1 MWKLELQLRVMGG
14 AATGRVYRLEAPSL
28 SIGRTSQGVA
38 RSTEFIHL
46 DDDTVSR
53 LHADLRWNDSTQ
65 KYTLINR
72 SATNPTSVNDVLVD
86 QVELHPGDQIRMG
99 ECVCHLEAAE
109 AGEPTLQANPMA
121 SGTAEETKKL
131 KGPISLTS
139 RPRLF
144 IQVIAGP
151 NGGQKVAVTGIIAA
165 VGGPTNPQDPPLVGT
180 ARWFDQEI
188 TLADEALPAHCL
200 SLTWRELLSGFELAR
215 TAAHDIEVK
224 VQRNRGALAW
234 EALLPATSPGVI
246 RANDIVSLGS
256 HQFQVVVG

>member
-1 MWKLELQLRVMGG
+1 MWKLDLQLRVRGG
-14 AATGRVYRLEAPSL
+14 AATGRVYRLEAPNL

-38 RSTEFIHL
+38 RTTEFIHL

-53 LHADLRWNDSTQ
+53 LHADLRWDDSRQ
-65 KYTLINR
+65 KYMLINR

-99 ECVCHLEAAE
+99 ECVCHLEPAE
-109 AGEPTLQANPMA
+109 AGEPAQPAYPIA
-121 SGTAEETKKL
+121 AVTAEETKKL

-139 RPRLF
+139 RPPLF
-144 IQVIAGP
+144 VQVIAGP
-151 NGGQKVAVTGIIAA
+151 NGGQKVAITGIVAA
-165 VGGPTNPQDPPLVGT
+165 LGGPTNPQNPPPVGT

-188 TLADEALPAHCL
+188 TLADDALPAHFL

-215 TAAHDIEVK
+215 TAPHHAEVK
-224 VQRNRGALAW
+224 VHRNRGGLVW
-234 EALLPATSPGVI
+234 VGLLSAAGPGIV
-246 RANDIVSLGS
+246 RANDIVSVGS